1 MTDRSVERDGNM
13 QEKKI
18 IIIERATEI
27 IAKKG
32 YHAASIQEIAEASKL
47 SKGAFYS
54 YFKSK
59 DELLVE
65 IVRYHFRLISEEI
78 EKVDEQ
84 VMHNSRD
91 KAKMKLATIMREMV
105 KRGNF
110 IVMQRHEIDSDIG
123 KEMELFFLEV
133 REIGRRKTEL
143 DLLDVY
149 GDASKPYLKDLR
161 ILLEGMLYQF
171 IGDMLLYG
179 LLLDLDRTAAYIL
192 ERMDDMVAGLLKRK
206 TEPLVTED
214 TPVASSVFEKELR
227 DKEVMQVLH
236 RMQAVILKLDSAHI
250 EMGELQGV
258 VELIQ
263 EEMRGKEPKKLLIQG
278 LLANF
283 KGISELESLRTELAQ
298 LLEIKVL

>member
-1 MTDRSVERDGNM
+1 M

-59 DELLVE
+59 DELLAE

-91 KAKMKLATIMREMV
+91 KAKLKLATIMREMV

-133 REIGRRKTEL
+133 RETGRRKTEL

-171 IGDMLLYG
+171 IGDMLLDG

-206 TEPLVTED
+206 SEPLVTED

-227 DKEVMQVLH
+227 EQEVMQVLH
-236 RMQAVILKLDSAHI
+236 RMQAVILKLGPEHS
-250 EMGELQGV
+250 ELEELQGV

-298 LLEIKVL
+298 LLDIKVL

>member
-1 MTDRSVERDGNM
+1 M
-13 QEKKI
+13 QEKKL

-59 DELLVE
+59 DELLAE

-91 KAKMKLATIMREMV
+91 KAKLKLATIMREMV

-133 REIGRRKTEL
+133 RETGRRKTEL

-250 EMGELQGV
+250 EMEELQGV

>member
-1 MTDRSVERDGNM
+1 M

-59 DELLVE
+59 DELLAE

-78 EKVDEQ
+78 EKVDQQE
-84 VMHNSRD
+84 MHSSRD
-91 KAKMKLATIMREMV
+91 KAKLKLSTIMREMV

-110 IVMQRHEIDSDIG
+110 IIMQRHEIDSDIG

-133 REIGRRKTEL
+133 RETGRRKTES

-149 GDASKPYLKDLR
+149 GERSKPYLKDLR

-179 LLLDLDRTAAYIL
+179 LLLDLDRTAAYIM
-192 ERMDDMVAGLLKRK
+192 ERMDDMVAGLLRRK

-236 RMQAVILKLDSAHI
+236 RMQAVILKLDSTHS
-250 EMGELQGV
+250 EMEELQGV

-298 LLEIKVL
+298 LLDIKVL

>member
-59 DELLVE
+59 DELLAE

-84 VMHNSRD
+84 VMPNSRD
-91 KAKMKLATIMREMV
+91 KAKLKLATIMREMV

-133 REIGRRKTEL
+133 RETGRRKTEL

-149 GDASKPYLKDLR
+149 GERSKPYLKDLR

-179 LLLDLDRTAAYIL
+179 LLLDLDRTAAYIM
-192 ERMDDMVAGLLKRK
+192 ERMDDMVAGLLRRK
-206 TEPLVTED
+206 TEPLVTEN

-236 RMQAVILKLDSAHI
+236 RMQAVILKLDSTHSDM
-250 EMGELQGV
+250 EELQGV

-298 LLEIKVL
+298 LLNIKVL

>member
-1 MTDRSVERDGNM
+1 MTDRSVEREGNM
-13 QEKKI
+13 QEKKL

-59 DELLVE
+59 DELLAE

-91 KAKMKLATIMREMV
+91 KAKLKLATIMREMV

-133 REIGRRKTEL
+133 RETGRRKTEL